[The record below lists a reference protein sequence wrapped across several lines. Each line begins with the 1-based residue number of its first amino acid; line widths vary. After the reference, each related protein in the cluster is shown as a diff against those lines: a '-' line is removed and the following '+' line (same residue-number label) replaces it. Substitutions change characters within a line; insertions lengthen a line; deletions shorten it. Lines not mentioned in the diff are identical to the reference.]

1 MSANVLQRA
10 GARFFYSRT
19 AEALFVNVWYS
30 LVAKLDRDGRETFMN
45 YGYDALDGTEP
56 ALPERFAVHRYA
68 VQLYRH
74 AALCAGVQGKT
85 VLEVGCG
92 RGGGASYVAAELGP
106 RRYVGLDVNATA
118 IAFDRARYRDQPNL
132 EFVRGDAHA
141 LPFADASFDAVLN
154 VESSHHYRDLA
165 TFLAEV
171 RRVLVPGGTFVMAC
185 FPRRNEMER
194 LRGPLDRAG
203 FELVLEEDVTANV
216 VRALE
221 LDSARR
227 VDALQRL
234 CPAPLRTFGREF
246 AGVRGS
252 ELYESFASGRR
263 RYLNFVLR
271 APPAPDAQLP

>member
-1 MSANVLQRA
+1 MSANALQRA
-10 GARFFYSRT
+10 GQWFFYSRI

-30 LVAKLDRDGRETFMN
+30 LVAKLDRDGSETFMN
-45 YGYDALDGTEP
+45 YGYAALDESEP
-56 ALPERFAVHRYA
+56 ALPERFAVHRCA

-74 AALCAGVQGKT
+74 VALCADVRDKT

-92 RGGGASYVAAELGP
+92 RGGGASYVAGELGP

-118 IAFDRARYRDQPNL
+118 IAFDRARYRGVPNL
-132 EFVRGDAHA
+132 EFVCGDAHA
-141 LPFADASFDAVLN
+141 LPFPDASFDAVLN

-165 TFLAEV
+165 AFLAEV

-185 FPRRNEMER
+185 FPRRNEMEG
-194 LRGPLDRAG
+194 LRRPLDSAG
-203 FELVLEEDVTANV
+203 FELVLEEDITANV

-227 VDALQRL
+227 TDAVQRL

-252 ELYESFASGRR
+252 ELYDSFASGKR

-271 APPAPDAQLP
+271 APAAGGAQSP